1 MLSAQTHQLKSMRY
15 IIELNAFTELG
26 VIRTNCA
33 TESVDVL
40 GGPWEV
46 PTIASKKK
54 IARAHTHT
62 YREVRSGRGA
72 W

>member
-1 MLSAQTHQLKSMRY
+1 MRY

-40 GGPWEV
+40 ICP
-46 PTIASKKK
+46 
-54 IARAHTHT
+54 
-62 YREVRSGRGA
+62 
-72 W
+72 